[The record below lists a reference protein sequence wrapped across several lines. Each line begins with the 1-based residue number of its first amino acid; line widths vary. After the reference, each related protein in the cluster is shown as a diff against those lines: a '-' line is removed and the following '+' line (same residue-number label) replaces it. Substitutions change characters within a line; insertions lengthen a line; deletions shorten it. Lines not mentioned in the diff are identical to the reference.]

1 MHGCVSL
8 EERRKSQRHHSLKG
22 GRIVFHDGHS
32 TLSCVIRNLSDKGAK
47 LQIANVL
54 GVPAEFSLRFDD
66 GSPPRQCAVIWE
78 KGSTL
83 GVEFK

>member
-1 MHGCVSL
+1 L
-8 EERRKSQRHHSLKG
+8 EERRKIVRRKALKG

-32 TLSCVIRNLSDKGAK
+32 TLSCVIRNLSDTGAR
-47 LQIANVL
+47 LQIANVV
-54 GVPAEFSLRFDD
+54 GVPAEFALHFDD
-66 GSPPRQCAVIWE
+66 GSLPRQCVVIWE